1 MKKAIVMV
9 YRDKVEIKSEET
21 GYVFTTYYFIP
32 TTHGGETLM
41 TVSTDIFDELEHMTD
56 TGWKYKVL
64 YA

>member
-9 YRDKVEIKSEET
+9 YNDKIEIKSEET
-21 GYVFTTYYFIP
+21 GYVFTTYYLMP
-32 TTHGGETLM
+32 SKHYGEAVM
-41 TVSTDIFDELEHMTD
+41 TVVASIFDELAHMTD